1 MLYGIPL
8 FGKRVAPRCTIADE
22 LFLVNV
28 RRGKIAATEKIE
40 MEAKNWQEIM
50 KVLTKYNI
58 DILVCGG
65 INNVEKNIARSS
77 GINVIDNVACSEDE
91 LIQAI
96 ETKRL
101 RPGFGFLSDDDP
113 DLNPDDFI
121 YETELSDVYVNCLY
135 CSSKECLKGLKCP
148 YIKNI
153 EIPECNK
160 NEEQMLNA
168 AIDIAFEDERK
179 LCRMSEVVYYCLEM
193 KYHRIGIA
201 YCTEPSE
208 ATEILVSVLKRFFD
222 VIPVCCMIS
231 GKNRENGKPSCNPLG
246 QAKVLNIMKT
256 DFNIIVGLCIGADSI
271 FIKESKA
278 PVTTLFVKDKS
289 LANNPIGALYSD
301 YYLRE
306 VSKSS
311 I

>member
-28 RRGKIAATEKIE
+28 RRNTIQEAKKIE
-40 MEAKNWQEIM
+40 MNGKNWQDIM
-50 KVLTKYNI
+50 KILFHQNV

-65 INNVEKNIARSS
+65 INNMEKNIARSN
-77 GINVIDNVACSEDE
+77 GINVIDNVACSQEE
-91 LIQAI
+91 LIKAI
-96 ETKRL
+96 ENNKL
-101 RPGFGFLSDDDP
+101 RPGFGFISEDDP

-121 YETELSDVYVNCLY
+121 PEVDISEVYVNCLY
-135 CSSKECLKGLKCP
+135 CASKECMKGLKCP
-148 YIKNI
+148 YIKSI
-153 EIPECNK
+153 ELPECTRS
-160 NEEQMLNA
+160 EEQMLNA

-193 KYHRIGIA
+193 KYSRIGIA
-201 YCTEPSE
+201 YCTELSE

-231 GKNRENGKPSCNPLG
+231 GKNRDNGRSSCNPLA
-246 QAKVLNIMKT
+246 QAKILNVMKT

-271 FIKESKA
+271 FIKESQS

-306 VSKSS
+306 VSKST

>member
-28 RRGKIAATEKIE
+28 RRNKIAATEKIE
-40 MEAKNWQEIM
+40 MDGKNWQEIM
-50 KVLTKYNI
+50 KILSTYSI

-65 INNVEKNIARSS
+65 INNMEKNIARSN

-91 LIQAI
+91 LIEAI
-96 ETKRL
+96 ETNKL

-113 DLNPDDFI
+113 DLNPEDFI
-121 YETELSDVYVNCLY
+121 NETELSDVYVNCLY
-135 CSSKECLKGLKCP
+135 CSSKECMKGQKCP

-153 EIPECNK
+153 ELPECNR

-168 AIDIAFEDERK
+168 AIDISFEDERK

-193 KYHRIGIA
+193 KYRRIGIA
-201 YCTEPSE
+201 YCTELSE

-231 GKNRENGKPSCNPLG
+231 GKNRDNGKQSCNPLG
-246 QAKVLNIMKT
+246 QARILNIMKT
-256 DFNIIVGLCIGADSI
+256 DFNIIVGLCLGADSI
-271 FIKESKA
+271 FMKESKA

-306 VSKSS
+306 VSKST